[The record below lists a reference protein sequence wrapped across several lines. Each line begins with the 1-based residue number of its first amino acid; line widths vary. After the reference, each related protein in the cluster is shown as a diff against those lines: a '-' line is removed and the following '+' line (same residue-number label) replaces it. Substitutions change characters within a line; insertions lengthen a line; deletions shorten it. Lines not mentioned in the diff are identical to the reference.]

1 MKTRHLMMMM
11 AAALIAGCSENEV
24 TMTTPESDQVIG
36 FKVYTGLQN
45 RGTATTTDEIQKLS
59 RGFGV
64 CAYRTTADY
73 ATSLDPKDLY
83 MDNTQVTYDGTSTS
97 WTYSPLRYWPTNAT
111 DKISFFA
118 YAPYNA
124 EGIELAPA
132 TTTADPLLK
141 FTLQDRQIDMVD
153 LVSDAQKNQTSTTAA
168 TSSGKITFN
177 LKHRLSRVGMQAKVD
192 KDLTGNGL
200 TKVFITGIKFTQA
213 ASTLYKTANLNL
225 SDGTWDTTGGTAI
238 SSPYELKS
246 TKTDGGILNNYV
258 AANFADYTT
267 KSIDISNFT
276 AFTSLFPEE
285 QYLFFIPAGATG
297 TSGAGDVK
305 IEISYDIVTKA
316 SYGATTAVVSKNTK
330 EIELAANSFTPG
342 TAYLYK
348 FTVGLTGIEFSA
360 TVDAWGVDTEVTPNI

>member
-11 AAALIAGCSENEV
+11 AAALVAGCSENEV

-36 FKVYTGLQN
+36 FKVYTGVQN

-64 CAYRTTADY
+64 CAYRTTANY
-73 ATSLDPKDLY
+73 GTSVNPKDLY
-83 MDNTQVTYDGTSTS
+83 MDNTQVTYETVGTS
-97 WTYSPLRYWPTNAT
+97 WTYSPLRYWPTNTT

-124 EGIELAPA
+124 EGIKLTPA
-132 TTTADPLLK
+132 TTTADPLLQ

-153 LVSDAQKNQTSTTAA
+153 LVSDAKKDQTSTTAT
-168 TSSGKITFN
+168 TSSGKITFS

-225 SDGTWDTTGGTAI
+225 SDGKWDTTGGTAI
-238 SSPYELKS
+238 SSPYEIKS

-258 AANFADYTT
+258 AANFAGYKT

-276 AFTSLFPEE
+276 DFASLFPEE
-285 QYLFFIPAGATG
+285 QYLFFIPASATG
-297 TSGAGDVK
+297 TTTAGDVK
-305 IEISYDIVTKA
+305 IEINYDIVTKA
-316 SYGATTAVVSKNTK
+316 SYGAATAVVSKNTK
-330 EIELAANSFTPG
+330 TIDLAANSFSPG

-360 TVDAWGVDTEVTPNI
+360 TVDAWGAETGVTF

>member
-11 AAALIAGCSENEV
+11 AAALVAGCSENEV

-36 FKVYTGLQN
+36 FKVYTGVQN
-45 RGTATTTDEIQKLS
+45 RGTETTTDEIQKLS
-59 RGFGV
+59 QGFGV

-73 ATSLDPKDLY
+73 GASVDPKDLY
-83 MDNTQVTYDGTSTS
+83 MDNTQVTYDKTGTS
-97 WTYSPLRYWPTNAT
+97 WTYSPLRYWPTNTT

-124 EGIELAPA
+124 EGIELTPA
-132 TTTADPLLK
+132 TATTDPLLK

-153 LVSDAQKNQTSTTAA
+153 LVSDAKTDQTSTTAA
-168 TSSGKITFN
+168 SSSGKITFS

-200 TKVFITGIKFTQA
+200 TKVFITSIKFTQA
-213 ASTLYKTANLNL
+213 SDILYKTANLNL
-225 SDGTWDTTGGTAI
+225 SDGTWSTTGGTAI
-238 SSPYELKS
+238 TSPYELKS

-258 AANFADYTT
+258 TANFADYNE

-276 AFTSLFPEE
+276 AFASLFPEE
-285 QYLFFIPAGATG
+285 QYLFFIPAGANGISTK
-297 TSGAGDVK
+297 GDVK
-305 IEISYDIVTKA
+305 LEIQYDIVTKA
-316 SYGATTAVVSKNTK
+316 SYGASTAVVSSNTK
-330 EIELAANSFTPG
+330 TFELAAQSFTPG

-360 TVDAWGVDTEVTPNI
+360 TVDTWGAESSVDF